1 MSSQY
6 TINLTAEEI
15 KEIPMVDLAF
25 MIFKSTNKQ
34 FFYRDLMKEI
44 AKVKSLSGKEVD
56 KVIAQLYTEINIDG
70 RFACIGNN
78 IWGLKRWYTL
88 DKAEEI
94 SNKPKVINDDDD
106 DLEDE
111 KEMFSDEI
119 ENNDAF
125 VGEGNNTDEII
136 SEDDEDLDENEE
148 IEEEA
153 DEISLDEEMEK
164 EMDED
169 NDEDSSY

>member
-34 FFYRDLMKEI
+34 FYYRDLMGEI
-44 AKVKSLSGKEVD
+44 AKVKNLSDKEVEE
-56 KVIAQLYTEINIDG
+56 VVAQLYTEINIDG

-94 SNKPKVINDDDD
+94 SNKPRVINDDDD

-111 KEMFSDEI
+111 KEMFSDEDDDAYV
-119 ENNDAF
+119 NNNNVEDPIDA
-125 VGEGNNTDEII
+125 E
-136 SEDDEDLDENEE
+136 DEDLEENEDLD
-148 IEEEA
+148 EEA

-169 NDEDSSY
+169 NDDEDDKY